1 MNAQPQTYALPSGA
15 TTQSQAALLTTQN
28 NNTALAALIKA
39 GGTHGGSR
47 RRRRHGV
54 RKSRKNISRKRHQHK
69 YRRTMSRR
77 PSRRY
82 MRGGVSVVPTVSTLY
97 STVSPQSVQSSTTGM
112 FKTGNQLTAN
122 SQYDNLVGK

>member
-1 MNAQPQTYALPSGA
+1 MNAQPQVYSLPSGA

-47 RRRRHGV
+47 RRRRRGV
-54 RKSRKNISRKRHQHK
+54 RKSRKNISRRRPQYK
-69 YRRTMSRR
+69 YRRNMSRR
-77 PSRRY
+77 RSRRY
-82 MRGGVSVVPTVSTLY
+82 MRGGDTVVPTVSTLY
-97 STVSPQSVQSSTTGM
+97 PTVSPQNVQSSTTGM